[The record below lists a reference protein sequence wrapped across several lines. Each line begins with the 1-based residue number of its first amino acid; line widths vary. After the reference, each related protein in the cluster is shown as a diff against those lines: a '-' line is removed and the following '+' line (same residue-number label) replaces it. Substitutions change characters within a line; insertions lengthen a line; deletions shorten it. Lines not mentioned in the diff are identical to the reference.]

1 MKNNP
6 YDKYKET
13 KEGRKKRL
21 ENTRKTYTR
30 VIKPKKGKGSYDRS
44 NDKSFQ

>member
-13 KEGRKKRL
+13 LEERKKRL
-21 ENTRKTYTR
+21 ENTRKTYTK
-30 VIKPKKGKGSYDRS
+30 VIKQKKGKGSYDRS
-44 NDKSFQ
+44 SNKSI